1 MAASYATVQAVI
13 DDAGRADRLALGLRQ
28 LDRLAQRLRERR
40 REAGAFM
47 LNGGDAKVQRA
58 PDNSLELRND
68 AGLPVNELIEE
79 WMVLANAAVATQ
91 IAAAFPQAALLRRH
105 APPAEESLHWL
116 QLALEE
122 RALRLDSNP

>member
-1 MAASYATVQAVI
+1 
-13 DDAGRADRLALGLRQ
+13 
-28 LDRLAQRLRERR
+28 
-40 REAGAFM
+40 M
-47 LNGGDAKVQRA
+47 LNGGDAKVLRA

-122 RALRLDSNP
+122 RGLRLDSSSAPKLGQSLDQLLSSTEVRVRVRGRLGLGVGVGLG